1 MERDHMKIT
10 KTIVFAACA
19 AASSA
24 AMAGGFVLEIEDNNS
39 LATAHHLGMFDIPG
53 GSLVVEGTIT
63 EGDVDWFEFT
73 LNNTA
78 SLSFFGAF
86 GSGDGIM
93 QIVSAGGDVLAFDD
107 DSGVGFMPAIQI
119 ESLSAG
125 SYFIGFSG
133 FGDVDSSSVD
143 SDELAD
149 GLGHSQDIG
158 YKLNI
163 GFSVVPA
170 PGALAL
176 LGMGGMVAT
185 RRRR

>member
-1 MERDHMKIT
+1 MKMT
-10 KTIVFAACA
+10 KTIVTAAFAAVSC
-19 AASSA
+19 SA
-24 AMAGGFVLEIEDNNS
+24 FAGGFFLESEDNNS
-39 LATAHHLGMFDIPG
+39 MATANDIGMFDIPG
-53 GSLVVEGTIT
+53 GSIAIEGLIS
-63 EGDVDWFEFT
+63 EGDVDWYTFS

-78 SLSFFGAF
+78 SLSFFAAF
-86 GSGDGIM
+86 GSGDGVM

-119 ESLSAG
+119 EDLLAG

-149 GLGHSQDIG
+149 GLGHSESIA
-158 YKLNI
+158 YKLNV
-163 GFSVVPA
+163 GFSVVPT
-170 PGALAL
+170 PGSLAL
-176 LGMGGMVAT
+176 LGMGGIVAT